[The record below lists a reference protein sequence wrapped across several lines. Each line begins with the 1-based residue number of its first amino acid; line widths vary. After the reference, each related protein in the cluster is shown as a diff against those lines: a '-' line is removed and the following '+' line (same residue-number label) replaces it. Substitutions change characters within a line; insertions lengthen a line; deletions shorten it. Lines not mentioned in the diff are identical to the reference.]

1 MNILQVFHQFPP
13 ERIGGTDPGTLA
25 LARASCNGAILW
37 PRSTARQ
44 LLILAFLFAALGP
57 IPASSMAH
65 TGAVE
70 GPAVADLAATPAWLE
85 PRGISILELVGQV
98 PDRYLQG
105 AILSHDDGV
114 GIIVYES
121 GSRVG
126 NLVEVTTSI
135 YPRVSSPAWTP
146 YLTSFGCLGEEPHLD
161 LMGSAVPASVLR
173 VYADNGTEVT
183 AQISFMLVAQMAKH
197 QPSGGSGQWLRY
209 PRYSYGSS
217 GTYPLPMQPDGLH
230 IPANSGCRILLP
242 NADYE
247 HLTGVFTLK
256 IDSTPTVS
264 VTGVQQA
271 PFRSYIGDGNVG
283 IFEPLMA
290 QLRDTYGARADRIPL
305 NVPAGTSHFLLRF
318 PPMPADPYTDR
329 DVGTPYPNA
338 DRPVSGTYR
347 LWRPVHD
354 LSSDL
359 TISAAFPISEAWR
372 DADQAP
378 GTVFLPLMTNPNELA
393 APEYIIPAGVAYQ
406 SCFTTGTCSSTILEE
421 IYTTSMTLEIIYLS
435 VTKPALGGEW
445 IPLEMAGPLW
455 APSTSDI
462 GSTDPTLKQPAQE
475 VGPFFAPS
483 DAPVYDYRIYL
494 PFVATDVEEIPT
506 GCPCGWFDSLGRMLG
521 FSP

>member
-1 MNILQVFHQFPP
+1 MNILQVFHQSPP

-161 LMGSAVPASVLR
+161 LMGSVVPASVLR

-183 AQISFMLVAQMAKH
+183 DQISFMLVAQMAKH

-318 PPMPADPYTDR
+318 PPMPADPTSFFR
-329 DVGTPYPNA
+329 N
-338 DRPVSGTYR
+338 
-347 LWRPVHD
+347 
-354 LSSDL
+354 LS
-359 TISAAFPISEAWR
+359 
-372 DADQAP
+372 
-378 GTVFLPLMTNPNELA
+378 
-393 APEYIIPAGVAYQ
+393 
-406 SCFTTGTCSSTILEE
+406 
-421 IYTTSMTLEIIYLS
+421 
-435 VTKPALGGEW
+435 
-445 IPLEMAGPLW
+445 
-455 APSTSDI
+455 
-462 GSTDPTLKQPAQE
+462 
-475 VGPFFAPS
+475 
-483 DAPVYDYRIYL
+483 
-494 PFVATDVEEIPT
+494 
-506 GCPCGWFDSLGRMLG
+506 
-521 FSP
+521 